1 MKRLLFILCALVLA
15 ACGGNDATNTADDTS
30 PATTSTTVATPTST
44 VPAIEETTTT
54 QPTAVEE
61 TTTTTAGREAVQPAL
76 GIEQNAGASFDEDGL
91 NTDTVVFVALDD
103 PRMVPVS
110 EVDWIDDDDIV
121 LGFVHASGE
130 AHAFPTAQMSFHHV
144 ANITVAGTPYLVT
157 Y

>member
-1 MKRLLFILCALVLA
+1 MKIRLALSLVLGLAALVA
-15 ACGGNDATNTADDTS
+15 GCADGG
-30 PATTSTTVATPTST
+30 
-44 VPAIEETTTT
+44 
-54 QPTAVEE
+54 
-61 TTTTTAGREAVQPAL
+61 AVQPAL

-103 PRMVPVS
+103 PRMVSVS